1 MAKGD
6 IRQVIKWNYSVKKFD
21 SVDEVLN
28 FAIIR
33 EIDANT
39 FYIKLAGM
47 VKDFGLAKVLA
58 DLAAE
63 ELAHRKTIEA
73 VKAGKGGLKDEAVKK
88 IDFVEYA
95 DDAPIESKMKYIDL
109 LVIGMKKEETSRK
122 LYSDL
127 AAAAETDEVKDIFLQ
142 LEQQEARH
150 KRHFEAEYEK
160 LTSQSQ

>member
-6 IRQVIKWNYSVKKFD
+6 IRQVIKQSYSVRKFD
-21 SVDEVLN
+21 SVDEALN

-39 FYIKLAGM
+39 FYIKLAGI
-47 VKDFGLAKVLA
+47 VKDTGLAKVLA

-63 ELAHRKTIEA
+63 ELAHRKTLQA
-73 VKAGKGGLKDEAVKK
+73 VKEGKCGLTDEAIKK
-88 IDFVEYA
+88 IDFVEYV

-109 LVIGMKKEETSRK
+109 LVIGIKKEETSRK

-127 AAAAETDEVKDIFLQ
+127 AAAAETDEIKDIFQQ

-150 KRHFEAEYEK
+150 RHRFEAEHEK